1 MFNFEFIYTCA
12 PGGTCTKS
20 GYPILRGSLQYRF
33 HSWEQS
39 YPILPDSL
47 QYRFHSRELVSHYTV
62 LRGSLQYSFLSW
74 ELDLQRLE
82 QSYPIL
88 LCSAQY
94 RFLIWEHSYPIL
106 PDSQQYRS
114 LIRELVNSHPMLH
127 GSLQCGPK
135 REQSIKRFRDT
146 EITDTCY
153 SISMSTSPSEFV
165 LAMCL
170 KTFFASNFCTL
181 RTSAGLKSFL
191 ISNYLWM

>member
-1 MFNFEFIYTCA
+1 MIFLAIFYIIIHTYIPHTLFVTDGVA
-12 PGGTCTKS
+12 VVVADADAVS
-20 GYPILRGSLQYRF
+20 
-33 HSWEQS
+33 
-39 YPILPDSL
+39 PILPCSW
-47 QYRFHSRELVSHYTV
+47 QYRYR
-62 LRGSLQYSFLSW
+62 Q
-74 ELDLQRLE
+74 E
-82 QSYPIL
+82 QSDPIL